1 MNVQISAAV
10 LLMGVPVAKIT
21 FRPLFFSKIACV
33 FRNTPCDFLLYD
45 GSTPL
50 TPRCMAVANPR
61 CLYSCASSTS
71 KASMP
76 ISSKFSTSS
85 VRRSSISIA
94 LTSAFCKATA
104 RFFSSLAV
112 RFFEALSASPAS
124 CSSNNSISRSAC
136 RVIIFFPSGSS
147 SFIFSRMSIF
157 SSILSCTKVISLSS
171 LSGINSKVDCGTTII
186 SQSL

>member
-1 MNVQISAAV
+1 
-10 LLMGVPVAKIT
+10 MGVPVANIT
-21 FRPLFFSKIACV
+21 FRPLFFSKMACV

-71 KASMP
+71 RASMLM
-76 ISSKFSTSS
+76 SSKFSTSS
-85 VRRSSISIA
+85 VRRSSISMA
-94 LTSAFCKATA
+94 LTSAFCKAIA

-112 RFFEALSASPAS
+112 RFFEALFVSSAS

-136 RVIIFFPSGSS
+136 RVIMLFPSGSS
-147 SFIFSRMSIF
+147 SFIFSRISIF
-157 SSILSCTKVISLSS
+157 SSILSCTKAISLSS
-171 LSGINSKVDCGTTII
+171 LSGINSKVDCGTTIM

>member
-1 MNVQISAAV
+1 M
-10 LLMGVPVAKIT
+10 
-21 FRPLFFSKIACV
+21 ACV

-71 KASMP
+71 RASMFM
-76 ISSKFSTSS
+76 SSKFSTSS

-94 LTSAFCKATA
+94 LTSAFCKAIA

-112 RFFEALSASPAS
+112 RFFEALFVSSTS

-136 RVIIFFPSGSS
+136 RVIMLFPSGSS
-147 SFIFSRMSIF
+147 SFIFSRISIF
-157 SSILSCTKVISLSS
+157 SSILSCTKAISLSS
-171 LSGINSKVDCGTTII
+171 LSGINSKVDWGTTIM